1 MDSKNTSGSS
11 QHNNSLNSEKEFT
24 KHNDTVKS
32 LQNEGGSHYRTFV
45 IQPAEFIIKN
55 KLPFA
60 EGNVIKYT
68 LRHRNKN
75 GAEDIKKAIHY
86 LKMILEIE
94 YGE

>member
-1 MDSKNTSGSS
+1 MDSKNTSDSS
-11 QHNNSLNSEKEFT
+11 QHNN
-24 KHNDTVKS
+24 TVKT
-32 LQNEGGSHYRTFV
+32 LQNQGGKHYQGFI

-68 LRHRNKN
+68 LRHNKKN

-86 LKMILEIE
+86 LKMILEMQ

>member
-1 MDSKNTSGSS
+1 MDSKNTSDSS
-11 QHNNSLNSEKEFT
+11 QHNN
-24 KHNDTVKS
+24 TVKT
-32 LQNEGGSHYRTFV
+32 LQSQGGKHYQGFI

-68 LRHRNKN
+68 LRHNKKN

-86 LKMILEIE
+86 LKMILEMQ

>member
-1 MDSKNTSGSS
+1 MDSQDTRNS
-11 QHNNSLNSEKEFT
+11 QKHNNS
-24 KHNDTVKS
+24 VKS
-32 LQNEGGSHYRTFV
+32 LQSEGGQHYRSFV

-55 KLPFA
+55 KLQFA

>member
-1 MDSKNTSGSS
+1 MDSKNTRIS
-11 QHNNSLNSEKEFT
+11 Q
-24 KHNDTVKS
+24 KHNDTIKS
-32 LQNEGGSHYRTFV
+32 LENQGGKHYQGFA
-45 IQPAEFIIKN
+45 IQPAQFIIKN

-68 LRHRNKN
+68 LRHREKN

-86 LKMILEIE
+86 LKIILEVE

>member
-1 MDSKNTSGSS
+1 MDSKNTSDSS
-11 QHNNSLNSEKEFT
+11 QHN
-24 KHNDTVKS
+24 DTIKS
-32 LQNEGGSHYRTFV
+32 LQNQGGKHYQGFV

>member
-1 MDSKNTSGSS
+1 MDNQDTSDS
-11 QHNNSLNSEKEFT
+11 Q
-24 KHNDTVKS
+24 KHNDTVKT
-32 LQNEGGSHYRTFV
+32 LQNQGGKHYQGFV

-68 LRHRNKN
+68 LRHTKKN

-86 LKMILEIE
+86 LKMILEMQ

>member
-1 MDSKNTSGSS
+1 MDSKNTSDSS
-11 QHNNSLNSEKEFT
+11 QHN
-24 KHNDTVKS
+24 DTIKS
-32 LQNEGGSHYRTFV
+32 LQNQGGKHYQGFV

-68 LRHRNKN
+68 LRHREKN

-86 LKMILEIE
+86 LKIILEVE

>member
-1 MDSKNTSGSS
+1 MDSKNTSDSS
-11 QHNNSLNSEKEFT
+11 QHNN
-24 KHNDTVKS
+24 TVKT
-32 LQNEGGSHYRTFV
+32 LQNQGSKHYQGFI

-68 LRHRNKN
+68 LRHNKKN

-86 LKMILEIE
+86 LKMILEMQ

>member
-1 MDSKNTSGSS
+1 MDSQDTRDSKKS
-11 QHNNSLNSEKEFT
+11 
-24 KHNDTVKS
+24 NDTIKT
-32 LQNEGGSHYRTFV
+32 LQNEGGAHYRTFA
-45 IQPAEFIIKN
+45 IQPAVFIIKN

-68 LRHRNKN
+68 LRHRSKN

>member
-1 MDSKNTSGSS
+1 MDSKNTSDSS
-11 QHNNSLNSEKEFT
+11 QHNN
-24 KHNDTVKS
+24 TVKS
-32 LQNEGGSHYRTFV
+32 LQNQGGKHYQGFV

>member
-1 MDSKNTSGSS
+1 MDSKNTSDS
-11 QHNNSLNSEKEFT
+11 Q
-24 KHNDTVKS
+24 KHNDTLKT
-32 LQNEGGSHYRTFV
+32 LENQGGKHYQGFV
-45 IQPAEFIIKN
+45 IQPAQFIIKN

-68 LRHRNKN
+68 LRHREKN

-86 LKMILEIE
+86 LKIILEVE

>member
-1 MDSKNTSGSS
+1 MDSKNTSDSS
-11 QHNNSLNSEKEFT
+11 QHNN
-24 KHNDTVKS
+24 TVKT
-32 LQNEGGSHYRTFV
+32 LQNQGGKHYQGFI

-60 EGNVIKYT
+60 EGNVVKYT
-68 LRHRNKN
+68 LRHTKKN

-86 LKMILEIE
+86 LKMILEMQ

>member
-1 MDSKNTSGSS
+1 MDNQDTSDSS
-11 QHNNSLNSEKEFT
+11 QHNNSLNSLKEG
-24 KHNDTVKS
+24 S
-32 LQNEGGSHYRTFV
+32 SHYKGFK

-68 LRHRNKN
+68 LRHNKKN

-86 LKMILEIE
+86 LKMILEMQ

>member
-1 MDSKNTSGSS
+1 MDNQNTSDS
-11 QHNNSLNSEKEFT
+11 Q
-24 KHNDTVKS
+24 KHNDTIKS
-32 LQNEGGSHYRTFV
+32 LKEGSSHYKGFK

-60 EGNVIKYT
+60 EGNVVKYT
-68 LRHRNKN
+68 LRHNKKN

-86 LKMILEIE
+86 LKMILEMQ

>member
-1 MDSKNTSGSS
+1 MDSKNTRNS
-11 QHNNSLNSEKEFT
+11 Q
-24 KHNDTVKS
+24 KHNDTLKT
-32 LQNEGGSHYRTFV
+32 LENQGGKHYQGFV
-45 IQPAEFIIKN
+45 IQPAQFIIKN

-68 LRHRNKN
+68 LRHREKN

-86 LKMILEIE
+86 LKIILEVE

>member
-1 MDSKNTSGSS
+1 MDSKNTSDSS
-11 QHNNSLNSEKEFT
+11 QHN
-24 KHNDTVKS
+24 DIIKS
-32 LQNEGGSHYRTFV
+32 LQNQGGKHYQGFV